1 MAKSSSSTFPPL
13 LGVCLCIVTRRL
25 RTRSY
30 NNVRALDEQALQ
42 YRGDSNIDIGGL
54 YFSTFFGGS
63 DSSWAPSSDM
73 NAYFRNI
80 QMWGSSSP
88 SNLTGSQVSGAMP
101 LRPSIQYSAGAAWGA
116 AALALVGAVFGM
128 LL

>member
-1 MAKSSSSTFPPL
+1 MRLLFRSLRKSFALISFS
-13 LGVCLCIVTRRL
+13 RL
-25 RTRSY
+25 PSY
-30 NNVRALDEQALQ
+30 NNVQALNEQALQ
-42 YRGDSNIDIGGL
+42 YRSSNDLTIGGL

>member
-25 RTRSY
+25 RIRSY

-80 QMWGSSSP
+80 QLWGSNAP
-88 SNLTGSQVSGAMP
+88 SNLTGP
-101 LRPSIQYSAGAAWGA
+101 NLDPSSSHSAGMSVRIQWQFIAASSAW
-116 AALALVGAVFGM
+116 LVYT
-128 LL
+128 LLNL

>member
-1 MAKSSSSTFPPL
+1 M
-13 LGVCLCIVTRRL
+13 
-25 RTRSY
+25 
-30 NNVRALDEQALQ
+30 DEQALQ

-88 SNLTGSQVSGAMP
+88 SNLTGSPVSGAMP